1 MDRDFTK
8 RVLSYEKHF
17 LVFCLSIEN
26 KKMTFNMWLNKVS
39 TYKKQTKTDIY
50 IIFKNTDMEAT
61 DFNIDTIYNFLNPII
76 METFY
81 VLLPV
86 LAMLVGFGVL
96 ILPRLLKSDKNIF
109 LRMKNRLFGE
119 FEYHQKDKNTP

>member
-1 MDRDFTK
+1 
-8 RVLSYEKHF
+8 
-17 LVFCLSIEN
+17 
-26 KKMTFNMWLNKVS
+26 
-39 TYKKQTKTDIY
+39 
-50 IIFKNTDMEAT
+50 MEVT
-61 DFNIDTIYNFLNPII
+61 DFNINKIYNFLNPII

>member
-1 MDRDFTK
+1 
-8 RVLSYEKHF
+8 
-17 LVFCLSIEN
+17 
-26 KKMTFNMWLNKVS
+26 
-39 TYKKQTKTDIY
+39 
-50 IIFKNTDMEAT
+50 MEAT

>member
-1 MDRDFTK
+1 
-8 RVLSYEKHF
+8 
-17 LVFCLSIEN
+17 
-26 KKMTFNMWLNKVS
+26 
-39 TYKKQTKTDIY
+39 
-50 IIFKNTDMEAT
+50 MEVT
-61 DFNIDTIYNFLNPII
+61 DFNINTIYNFLNPII

-109 LRMKNRLFGE
+109 LRMKNPLFGE

>member
-1 MDRDFTK
+1 
-8 RVLSYEKHF
+8 
-17 LVFCLSIEN
+17 
-26 KKMTFNMWLNKVS
+26 
-39 TYKKQTKTDIY
+39 
-50 IIFKNTDMEAT
+50 MEAT
-61 DFNIDTIYNFLNPII
+61 DFNINTIYNFLNPII